1 MNRFSRRSACLALSG
16 LAGLA
21 LAAPALAQAQADSW
35 PSRAI
40 RVIVPTPPGGA
51 YDATMRPLA
60 QELSQVLK
68 QPVVVENRPGAGN
81 IIGAQAGAAA
91 APDGYTLTMTG
102 MVNTIAAGIYDKL
115 PFDIVGDFSHV
126 GSIGAAAQWLV
137 VRSDAGFGSLQELLA
152 KARAEPGR
160 INYASSGN
168 GSTGHLLVELLQRS
182 AGIQLMHVPYK
193 GGAPALQDVLGGV
206 VSVIVVPPNTAIPHV
221 KAGKLKLL
229 AVSTAQ
235 RNSAYPEV
243 PTFEELGF
251 PQMTVSSWVGLSAPK
266 GTPPAIVQKLNAA
279 MEASLAKPALRT
291 RLENDGMTPL
301 TMTPAQ
307 FSDLVRSDAQRWIQ
321 LTRSLNIKAQ

>member
-1 MNRFSRRSACLALSG
+1 MNRLNRRSACLA

-21 LAAPALAQAQADSW
+21 LAAPGFAQPDHW
-35 PSRAI
+35 PSRPV

-60 QELSQVLK
+60 QELSQLLK

-81 IIGAQAGAAA
+81 IIGTQAGAAA

-102 MVNTIAAGIYDKL
+102 MVNTIAAGVYDNL
-115 PFDIVGDFSHV
+115 PFDIVKDFSHI
-126 GSIGAAAQWLV
+126 GAIGAAAQWLV
-137 VRSDAGFGSLQELLA
+137 VRNDAGFGSMRELIA
-152 KARAEPGR
+152 EARAEPGK
-160 INYASSGN
+160 INYASSGA

-182 AGIQLMHVPYK
+182 ADIQLMHVPYK

-206 VSVIVVPPNTAIPHV
+206 VSVIVVPPNTAIPHI

-235 RNSAYPEV
+235 RNSAYPDV

-266 GTPPAIVQKLNAA
+266 GTPAAIVQKINAA
-279 MEASLAKPALRT
+279 MEASLARPALRT
-291 RLENDGMTPL
+291 RLENDGMTPM
-301 TMTPAQ
+301 TMSPAQ

-321 LTRSLNIKAQ
+321 LTKSLNIKAN

>member
-1 MNRFSRRSACLALSG
+1 MHRFSRRAACLAL
-16 LAGLA
+16 AGMA
-21 LAAPALAQAQADSW
+21 CAVPALAQPASW
-35 PSRAI
+35 PSRPI

-60 QELSQVLK
+60 QELSQLLR

-81 IIGAQAGAAA
+81 IIGTQAGAAA
-91 APDGYTLTMTG
+91 PADGYTLTMTG
-102 MVNTIAAGIYDKL
+102 MVNTIAAGIYDNL
-115 PFDIVGDFSHV
+115 PFDITRDFSHI

-137 VRSDAGFGSLQELLA
+137 VRSDAGFGSMQELLA

-221 KAGKLKLL
+221 KAGKLRLL

-235 RNSAYPEV
+235 RNPAYPEV

-266 GTPPAIVQKLNAA
+266 GTPPAVVQKLNAA
-279 MEASLAKPALRT
+279 LEASLVKPALRA

-301 TMTPAQ
+301 SMGPAQ
-307 FSDLVRSDAQRWIQ
+307 FSELVRSDAQRWIQ
-321 LTRSLNIKAQ
+321 LTKSLNIKAN

>member
-1 MNRFSRRSACLALSG
+1 MNRLNRLDRRSACLAL
-16 LAGLA
+16 AGLA
-21 LAAPALAQAQADSW
+21 FAAPSLAQTDHW
-35 PSRAI
+35 PARPI

-60 QELSQVLK
+60 QELAQILK

-81 IIGAQAGAAA
+81 IIGTQVGATAP
-91 APDGYTLTMTG
+91 PDGHTLTMTG
-102 MVNTIAAGIYDKL
+102 MVNTIAAGVYDNL
-115 PFDIVGDFSHV
+115 TFDIVKDFSHI

-137 VRSDAGFGSLQELLA
+137 VRSDAGLNSLPELIA
-152 KARAEPGR
+152 KAKKEPGR
-160 INYASSGN
+160 INYASSGA

-182 AGIQLMHVPYK
+182 AGIELMHVPYK

-235 RNSAYPEV
+235 RNPAYPDA

-251 PQMTVSSWVGLSAPK
+251 AQMTVSSWVGLSAPK
-266 GTPPAIVQKLNAA
+266 GTPSAIVQKLNAA
-279 MEASLAKPALRT
+279 LEASLSRPALRA
-291 RLENDGMTPL
+291 RLEGDGMTP
-301 TMTPAQ
+301 MVMSPAQ

-321 LTRSLNIKAQ
+321 LTKSLNIKAN